1 METPTKLLYVE
12 DDKRIADATRKGLT
26 KEGFAVEIAYD
37 GFMGA
42 RLATTHT
49 FDVILLDINLPL
61 MNGFEVCKAIRQ
73 HGLDIPILMLTALGE
88 IDDRVRGLDQGAD
101 DYLVKP
107 FDFRELVA
115 RIHALLRRSHIVY
128 DQQAEIMRE
137 ADLEMNMLTKTVT
150 RNGQTIEL
158 TAREYE
164 MLEYMLRNK
173 GRVLSKMD
181 FVEKVWELNFDTN
194 TNIIEVYINY
204 LRRKIDQDFEP
215 KLIHTKRGLGY
226 VLKAT

>member
-1 METPTKLLYVE
+1 METLAKLLCVE
-12 DDKRIADATRKGLT
+12 DDKRIAEATQKGLT
-26 KEGFAVEIAYD
+26 KEGFEVQTAFD
-37 GFMGA
+37 GFVGA
-42 RLATTHT
+42 RLATTYAY
-49 FDVILLDINLPL
+49 DLIILDINLPL

-73 HGLDIPILMLTALGE
+73 QGLDTPILMLTALGE
-88 IDDRVRGLDQGAD
+88 IDDRVRGLDHGAD

-107 FDFRELVA
+107 FDFRELLA
-115 RIHALLRRSHIVY
+115 RIHALLRRSQISY
-128 DQQAEIMRE
+128 DQQAEVLRE
-137 ADLEMNMLTKTVT
+137 ADLEINLLTKTVT
-150 RNGQTIEL
+150 RSGQTIEV

-181 FVEKVWELNFDTN
+181 FVEHVWDLNFDTN

-204 LRRKIDQDFEP
+204 LRKKIDQDFDP

-226 VLKAT
+226 VLKAR